1 MSGTV
6 IILYRNYIKRNEYWK
21 LLTKNDSSDPLK
33 KHFTIHKLETTTIRT
48 SISQIKKKKKRIFSL
63 HFHILFITSR
73 SFFSFYKLQNKQ
85 RGTII
90 SFFLFHNNRTISFSI
105 QFLHTKIRNRIGDK
119 IDDKNIYISNDH
131 ERNSWFRTRALLQ
144 TVFEER
150 DEGRGVYN
158 QRLSVTVKWQ
168 LPRLQLFC
176 TSGMLIARYL
186 APTSL
191 LGR

>member
-73 SFFSFYKLQNKQ
+73 SFFSFYKLQDKQ

-90 SFFLFHNNRTISFSI
+90 SFFTIISNLQSPSPYNCVQKYEI
-105 QFLHTKIRNRIGDK
+105 VSVTKSMIK
-119 IDDKNIYISNDH
+119 IYISNDH

-150 DEGRGVYN
+150 GEGRGVYN

>member
-1 MSGTV
+1 MSGIV

-73 SFFSFYKLQNKQ
+73 SFFSFYKLQDKQ

-90 SFFLFHNNRTISFSI
+90 SFFTIISNLQSPSPYNCVQKYEI
-105 QFLHTKIRNRIGDK
+105 VSVTKSMIK
-119 IDDKNIYISNDH
+119 IYIYLTIMK
-131 ERNSWFRTRALLQ
+131 ETRDSA
-144 TVFEER
+144 R
-150 DEGRGVYN
+150 
-158 QRLSVTVKWQ
+158 
-168 LPRLQLFC
+168 
-176 TSGMLIARYL
+176 ARYCKQCL
-186 APTSL
+186 KSGAKEEAYIIS
-191 LGR
+191 G

>member
-33 KHFTIHKLETTTIRT
+33 KHLRSTSWKLPLLELLYHKSKR
-48 SISQIKKKKKRIFSL
+48 KKRIFSL

-150 DEGRGVYN
+150 GEGRGVYN